1 MKRCLVDVNV
11 LLALLVRQHDH
22 HRLARK
28 WFDTLEAGEAGLCR
42 VVHLALIRLL
52 GNRTIM
58 GDDAISAS
66 AAWLLVEELLVDERM
81 EFLAE
86 PSNLDAVMPTLLNY
100 PIPTGKLIAD
110 AYLAAFAICEAR
122 RLATLDRGFRQFRGL
137 TVELLE
143 R

>member
-122 RLATLDRGFRQFRGL
+122 RLATLGRGFRQFRGL